1 LPCGV
6 CTITPQGEGEGEDG
20 LERADRE
27 HKMAFRTGL
36 AEKRK
41 EVLEKELKRIIPL
54 LINLGAEKII
64 LFGSLSGGKVHRSSD
79 IDLVVVRE
87 SDQRFLDRLDELY
100 QAVKPNYGID
110 LLVYTP
116 EEFEEMSVTNPFL
129 KRAVKEGRLL
139 YEVRAGR

>member
-1 LPCGV
+1 
-6 CTITPQGEGEGEDG
+6 
-20 LERADRE
+20 
-27 HKMAFRTGL
+27 MAFRTGL

-64 LFGSLSGGKVHRSSD
+64 LFGSLPAGKVHRSSD

-87 SDQRFLDRLDELY
+87 SNRRFLDRLDELY
-100 QAVKPNYGID
+100 QAVKPNYGVD
-110 LLVYTP
+110 LFVYTP

-129 KRAVKEGRLL
+129 RRAVKEGRLL
-139 YEVRAGR
+139 YEVRANR